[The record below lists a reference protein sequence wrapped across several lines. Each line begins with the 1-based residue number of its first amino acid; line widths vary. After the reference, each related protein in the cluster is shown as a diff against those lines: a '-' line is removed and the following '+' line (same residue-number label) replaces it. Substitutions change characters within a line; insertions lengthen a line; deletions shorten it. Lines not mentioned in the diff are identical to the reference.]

1 MLKSDPIAALLTSL
15 QYLALFFP
23 LIPFEMSVVENAGEH
38 ALRAALI
45 ARMLT
50 VATQAGTECCNLCDF
65 V

>member
-1 MLKSDPIAALLTSL
+1 L

-23 LIPFEMSVVENAGEH
+23 LIPFEMSVVENAAEH